1 MISWRRLERD
11 LHDAVQ
17 QRLIALRL
25 KLRGLGAMMP
35 ADLPRLRARIT
46 EIGDGL
52 IRVLDE
58 LREIARGLHPT
69 ILTGGGLDLALKALA
84 GRSAVSATLT
94 VQIERR
100 PPEPVE
106 MAGVLHGVR
115 GADERR
121 QRRADVSCASDTYA
135 ADRYERISIRDG
147 GVGVAGLDLERGSGL
162 DRTVPQRP
170 DPSVL
175 IKCQG
180 RQPVMN
186 TIDQTSAENAES
198 PNISCARV
206 GYAIRPTVWASVER
220 S

>member
-1 MISWRRLERD
+1 
-11 LHDAVQ
+11 
-17 QRLIALRL
+17 
-25 KLRGLGAMMP
+25 MP
-35 ADLPRLRARIT
+35 ADLPRLRART
-46 EIGDGL
+46 TGIGDGL

-58 LREIARGLHPT
+58 LREIACGLHPT
-69 ILTGGGLDLALKALA
+69 ILTEGGLELALETLA
-84 GRSAVSATLT
+84 RRSAVSATLT

-106 MAGVLHGVR
+106 MAGVVHGVG
-115 GADERR
+115 GADERC

-135 ADRYERISIRDG
+135 VDGYERISIRDG
-147 GVGVAGLDLERGSGL
+147 GVGVADLKRGSGL